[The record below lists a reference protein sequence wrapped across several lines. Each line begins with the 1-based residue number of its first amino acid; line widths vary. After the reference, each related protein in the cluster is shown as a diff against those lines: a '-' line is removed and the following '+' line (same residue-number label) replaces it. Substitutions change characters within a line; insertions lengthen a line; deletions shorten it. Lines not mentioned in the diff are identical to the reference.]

1 MNRDMAFLFSL
12 IFIGFLIYIMIGYVD
27 IKKLNFNKLKIDLST
42 KKEGMTTSASSTAS
56 SSTSKNGVA
65 GNAKQYATTLKS
77 GSVKLSDELLINKYR
92 TDYESCIMNMEDL
105 VNNMMLKTVL
115 STDASN
121 PGKTLEQ
128 LNSLFQS
135 KNALSAVMK
144 YVDSQ

>member
-1 MNRDMAFLFSL
+1 MNRDLAFVFSL
-12 IFIGFLIYIMIGYVD
+12 IFIGFLIYIIIGYVD
-27 IKKLNFNKLKIDLST
+27 INNLNFNKLKIDLST
-42 KKEGMTTSASSTAS
+42 KKEGMTTSSST
-56 SSTSKNGVA
+56 TSKNGVA
-65 GNAKQYATTLKS
+65 GNAKQYASSLKA
-77 GSVKLSDELLINKYR
+77 GSVKMGDELLITKYR

>member
-27 IKKLNFNKLKIDLST
+27 IKNLNFNKLKIDLST
-42 KKEGMTTSASSTAS
+42 KKEGMTTSTSS

>member
-1 MNRDMAFLFSL
+1 MNRDLAFLFSL

-27 IKKLNFNKLKIDLST
+27 IKNLNFNKLKIDLST
-42 KKEGMTTSASSTAS
+42 KKEGMTTSTSS

>member
-42 KKEGMTTSASSTAS
+42 KKEGMTTS

>member
-27 IKKLNFNKLKIDLST
+27 IKNLNFNKLKIDLST
-42 KKEGMTTSASSTAS
+42 KKEGMTTS
-56 SSTSKNGVA
+56 SSTSTNGVA

-115 STDASN
+115 SADASN

-144 YVDSQ
+144 YVDSI